1 MRGRK
6 IRKYDQEFR
15 DEAVALVE
23 RTGRAVHAV
32 ARDLGLPTGT
42 LRNWYLGEVSRKQ
55 KRTRTPAQASIA
67 NGEARSPEARLA
79 ELEAEVK
86 ALRRRNEQ
94 LEMDRE
100 ILKKAAAF
108 FAKESE

>member
-1 MRGRK
+1 M
-6 IRKYDQEFR
+6 QSR
-15 DEAVALVE
+15 DHVGEI
-23 RTGRAVHAV
+23 GSSG
-32 ARDLGLPTGT
+32 LG
-42 LRNWYLGEVSRKQ
+42 V
-55 KRTRTPAQASIA
+55 
-67 NGEARSPEARLA
+67 NGEERSPEARLA